1 MSFNP
6 AVLLAYITKI
16 AFFVLKMRHI
26 NLFYVYYLTVMMYN
40 NRCKDTTVYSKAVS
54 VVREVILWSLI

>member
-6 AVLLAYITKI
+6 GDFPAYMTKI
-16 AFFVLKMRHI
+16 AFYVLKIRHI

-40 NRCKDTTVYSKAVS
+40 NRCKDTTVYSEAVS
-54 VVREVILWSLI
+54 AVREVILWSLI